1 MPVLGICNGFQILC
15 ESHLLPGALIRN
27 DHRTFIC
34 RDQTLKV
41 ENASTA
47 WTSDLAVGEEIV
59 IPLKNGEGG
68 FVADA
73 DTLDRLEGEGQVV
86 FRYVDVNPNGSLRD
100 IAGITNERGNVVG
113 LMPHPEHA
121 VEDLTVPAPTVSPSS
136 PRPSPPSPRPEQPPL
151 SVTFASG
158 RHADSRPKRHAQR
171 GSTLPP
177 GHSDEGLR
185 AAAAIR
191 EDLPTLPILVLSQY
205 VADAYLPALMDS
217 AGTAGI
223 GYLLKDR
230 VGRVADFLASL
241 DQVVDGQTVV
251 DPEVVRQLLARRSD
265 DGPLAALTARE
276 REVLALMAEGRTNG
290 SIAEALFV
298 SDAAVRKH
306 VGSIFAKLDLGDDN
320 DRRVSAVLT
329 YLRG

>member
-1 MPVLGICNGFQILC
+1 MARRQLRIVLAEDSALLREGLVGILERAGH
-15 ESHLLPGALIRN
+15 E
-27 DHRTFIC
+27 
-34 RDQTLKV
+34 V
-41 ENASTA
+41 VASA
-47 WTSDLAVGEEIV
+47 
-59 IPLKNGEGG
+59 K
-68 FVADA
+68 DA
-73 DTLDRLEGEGQVV
+73 DELVAAVRADPPDVV
-86 FRYVDVNPNGSLRD
+86 ITDVR
-100 IAGITNERGNVVG
+100 
-113 LMPHPEHA
+113 M
-121 VEDLTVPAPTVSPSS
+121 
-136 PRPSPPSPRPEQPPL
+136 
-151 SVTFASG
+151 
-158 RHADSRPKRHAQR
+158 
-171 GSTLPP
+171 PP

-191 EDLPTLPILVLSQY
+191 EEQPTLPILVLSQY

-265 DGPLAALTARE
+265 DGPLSALTARE